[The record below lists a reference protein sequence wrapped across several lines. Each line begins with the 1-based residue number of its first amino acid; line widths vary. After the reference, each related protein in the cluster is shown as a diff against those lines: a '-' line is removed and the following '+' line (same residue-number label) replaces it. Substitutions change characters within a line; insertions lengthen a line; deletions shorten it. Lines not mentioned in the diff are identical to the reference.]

1 MMTRIIVASLN
12 PVKIKAVENAFQE
25 VFPTVEAQVIG
36 ISVPSNVAD
45 QPMSDSETRLG
56 ALNRV
61 ANARKQS
68 PDADFYVGLE
78 AGVEGQFTYA
88 WMIVESGQK
97 RGESRSSS
105 LPLPP
110 EVITQL
116 NAETELGS
124 IMDDLFQTTNIKQQ
138 GGAIGLLTNHLLTR
152 SSVYH
157 QALILALVP
166 FVNPTLYPD
175 NLPLVPNGL

>member
-1 MMTRIIVASLN
+1 MARIIVASLN
-12 PVKIKAVENAFQE
+12 PVKINAVKNAFQE
-25 VFPTVEAQVIG
+25 VFPTLQADVSG
-36 ISVPSNVAD
+36 ISVPSHVPE

-61 ANARKQS
+61 SNARKKI

-88 WMIVESGQK
+88 WMVIESGQK

-110 EVITQL
+110 EVVTQL
-116 NAETELGS
+116 NRETELGS
-124 IMDDLFQTTNIKQQ
+124 VMDHLFQTTNIKQQ

-152 SSVYH
+152 GSVYH

-166 FVNPTLYPD
+166 FINPTLYPD
-175 NLPLVPNGL
+175 NLTLTSN